1 MAQVGTFAQGRLF
14 GHVSAHQPS
23 LGDTP
28 KIELVSGDMNS
39 LFYERPGV
47 RLLFEL
53 VLRKFSMAMLPEL
66 QQEMKPLRPPKEFW
80 NKRVLERAT
89 SHWHDVKG

>member
-1 MAQVGTFAQGRLF
+1 
-14 GHVSAHQPS
+14 
-23 LGDTP
+23 
-28 KIELVSGDMNS
+28 MNS

-53 VLRKFSMAMLPEL
+53 VLRKFSMAMLPEP

-80 NKRVLERAT
+80 NKKVLERAT
-89 SHWHDVKG
+89 AHWHDVKGWVDHGTDVALRPSCGTTAR